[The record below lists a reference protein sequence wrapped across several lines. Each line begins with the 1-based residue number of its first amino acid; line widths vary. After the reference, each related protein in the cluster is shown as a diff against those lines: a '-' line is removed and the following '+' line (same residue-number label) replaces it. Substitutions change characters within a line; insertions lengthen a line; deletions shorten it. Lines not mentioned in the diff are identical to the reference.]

1 MGAGASLG
9 DAASIPDG
17 KTAQWTELVKLGI
30 QYSGIIPKTRY
41 NTLLESPADAKFK
54 LCVVQ
59 FKVPG
64 AKNGGSDKGP
74 DGNRVDSIP
83 IANSVIKAGGACDL
97 LLYDSSGETAA
108 ENTDAETGGSASV
121 LRTAA
126 SLRVFTVRVMWPA
139 RRRSSSDGASGGLM
153 WL

>member
-9 DAASIPDG
+9 DKGSIPEG

-83 IANSVIKAGGACDL
+83 IANSVIC
-97 LLYDSSGETAA
+97 LLYTSPSPRD
-108 ENTDAETGGSASV
+108 
-121 LRTAA
+121 
-126 SLRVFTVRVMWPA
+126 
-139 RRRSSSDGASGGLM
+139 
-153 WL
+153 